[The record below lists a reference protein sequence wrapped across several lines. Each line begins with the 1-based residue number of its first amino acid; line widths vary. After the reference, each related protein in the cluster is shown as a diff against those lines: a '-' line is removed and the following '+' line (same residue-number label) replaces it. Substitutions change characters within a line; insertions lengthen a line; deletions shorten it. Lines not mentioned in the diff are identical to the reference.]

1 MNETVVFVGPN
12 KRITSLE
19 IEAYKAGFKPI
30 EVCAF
35 DFQYHYSAG
44 KLIEMLNAQDKP
56 ALFRF
61 IYPFNDLD
69 FRDEVARLKVVGIDN
84 ITAEL
89 QVFEQMTAG
98 WKKLTAAVE
107 VPTTTVNDL
116 DAVGK
121 VKNKSVQYRTLVTNM
136 KHALPDTIFL
146 DQGQQVDT
154 LVEMLDC
161 YGGLVY
167 KPIFGANSTGIIM
180 VKKHPGGYLFQSDI
194 KHKRTMQIYTGNIR
208 DKLSEIHNPRYL
220 VQGML
225 KCLDFYDHRDFDIR
239 VHLIDGKVSGT
250 AAFVFNPEIKD
261 EEVHSL
267 EAAAEKDPRLHEAV
281 EEAIMISVEATK
293 LLGLDIS
300 GVDLIITDK
309 YKPQI
314 TEVNSFPGW
323 RPQLELIPDFNIARE
338 EVAFYERLLR

>member
-1 MNETVVFVGPN
+1 MNEPIVFVGPN

-19 IEAYKAGFKPI
+19 IEALKAGFQPI

-35 DFQYHYSAG
+35 DFEYHYSAG
-44 KLIEMLNAQDKP
+44 KIIEMLNGQDKP
-56 ALFRF
+56 VLFRF
-61 IYPFNDLD
+61 IYPFDDID
-69 FRDEVARLKVVGIDN
+69 FRNEVSRLERAGVDN

-89 QVFEQMTAG
+89 RVFEQMIAG
-98 WKKLTAAVE
+98 WKKLIAAVE
-107 VPTTTVNDL
+107 VPSTTINNL
-116 DAVGK
+116 DAVAG
-121 VKNKSVQYRTLVTNM
+121 VKNKSNQYRTLVTNM
-136 KHALPDTIFL
+136 KHAFPDTIFL
-146 DQGQQVDT
+146 DRGGQIDS

-180 VKKHPGGYLFQSDI
+180 VKKLPEGYLFQSDI
-194 KHKRTMQIYTGNIR
+194 KNNRAAQLYRGNIR
-208 DKLSEIHNPRYL
+208 DKLPEFHNPQYI

-239 VHLIDGKVSGT
+239 VHLIDGQVSGT

-261 EEVHSL
+261 EEVYSL
-267 EAAAEKDPRLHEAV
+267 EAAGRKDPRLHDAV
-281 EEAIMISVEATK
+281 EEAIAISAQATK

-300 GVDLIITDK
+300 GVDLIITDR